1 MLSADIRLKNVAP
14 EGGLCVVEGWPL
26 DSQLA
31 NGTSHR
37 PRFQITTT
45 PIRHDRRSIGCRV
58 VPFSMRASACARS
71 LRTSQCSQLPSH
83 LAVCH
88 GLPTR
93 VSDQT
98 ISLDPGNEMLA
109 GNGRPCSAYN
119 STTASNASWTLAFA
133 SSNVS
138 PSVSNSGNAG
148 EVTV

>member
-1 MLSADIRLKNVAP
+1 MLRP
-14 EGGLCVVEGWPL
+14 RGGLCDVEGWPL

-45 PIRHDRRSIGCRV
+45 PVRHDRRLIGCRV
-58 VPFSMRASACARS
+58 VPFSMRASAFARN
-71 LRTSQCSQLPSH
+71 LRTSHCRQLPSH

-88 GLPTR
+88 GLPTK

-98 ISLDPGNEMLA
+98 ISFDPGNEMLA
-109 GNGRPCSAYN
+109 GKGRPCSAYN
-119 STTASNASWTLAFA
+119 STTASNASRTFALA
-133 SSNVS
+133 SSSVS